1 MTAATARN
9 MSRID
14 RAFRILGGEAKLA
27 STALWAWSIGVKHD
41 GSVVLAQQ
49 ATWATPE
56 AQRLGVRLV
65 ETRDPN
71 GSAAYTAQPGDL
83 LFFTNSGTGYAA
95 PNPKNSVVVINANNR
110 VPSGFAGRRIKAN
123 PHR

>member
-1 MTAATARN
+1 MMRYMKYVGVFALAGVCGAAL
-9 MSRID
+9 
-14 RAFRILGGEAKLA
+14 LG
-27 STALWAWSIGVKHD
+27 WSVGFNRG
-41 GSVVLAQQ
+41 GSVVLAQA

-95 PNPKNSVVVINANNR
+95 PNPKNSVVVINAR
-110 VPSGFAGRRIKAN
+110 TKKPIDRKSVV
-123 PHR
+123 